1 MFAAIINT
9 LKIAGMR
16 KFIYVIALVLF
27 AFSCTTEPQYT
38 ITGALE
44 GDAEGKVYLEKR
56 EAGEWISKDS
66 VDLVDG
72 SFTLTGMV
80 EFPEMWY
87 LSVEGKRGKLGLFLE
102 NSEISVSG
110 YVDTLYK
117 AEITGSATHDEYAA
131 YQDDVSE
138 IYKDI
143 RPLYEKMNA
152 AKEAGDEDAVKELE
166 TAMDEIYDKA
176 KEFQMAYIKEN
187 TSSFVSPTILRGL
200 VYYMDGDELESYL
213 DSFDESLS
221 VVPVVGELREK
232 AEILK
237 NVAIGKPAPD
247 FTLDDPDGNPVALSS
262 LFGKYL
268 LIDFWAAWCGPC
280 RAENPNVVAVWKDYN
295 EKGFDVLGVSLDRTR
310 DDWLKAIED
319 DELTWTHVSDLKYWE
334 CEPAKLYGVS
344 AIPTN
349 FLIDKEGKIIGKNL
363 RGDDLR
369 VKIAELLD

>member
-1 MFAAIINT
+1 MFAAIINS

-16 KFIYVIALVLF
+16 KLIYVIALVLF

-72 SFTLTGMV
+72 SFTFTGMV

-131 YQDDVSE
+131 YQDNINE
-138 IYKDI
+138 IYKDA
-143 RPLYEKMNA
+143 RPTYEKMNA

-166 TAMDEIYDKA
+166 AAMDEIYDKA
-176 KEFQMAYIKEN
+176 KEFQMAYVKEN

-280 RAENPNVVAVWKDYN
+280 RVENPNVVAVWKDYN
-295 EKGFDVLGVSLDRTR
+295 EKGFDVLGVSLDRTK
-310 DDWLKAIED
+310 DDWLKAIET
-319 DELTWTHVSDLKYWE
+319 DELTWNHVSDLKYWE

-349 FLIDKEGKIIGKNL
+349 FLIDREGKIIGKNL